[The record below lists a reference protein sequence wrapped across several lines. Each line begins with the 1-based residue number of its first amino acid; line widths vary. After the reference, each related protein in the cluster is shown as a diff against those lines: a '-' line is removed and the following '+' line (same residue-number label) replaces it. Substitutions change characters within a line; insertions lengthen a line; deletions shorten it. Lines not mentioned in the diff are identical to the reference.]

1 AAASTAKSTLTVQ
14 FNGRDITKD
23 LFDKTFSDV
32 WTYDFGRKTSE
43 VKKVTYYFKPE
54 ENAVYFVTDDGTEG
68 RFEI

>member
-1 AAASTAKSTLTVQ
+1 
-14 FNGRDITKD
+14 
-23 LFDKTFSDV
+23 